1 MVRLFIWSLNFQ
13 QNAALALDQSI
24 LDVDQVEN
32 LIKFC
37 PTKEEMELLKVYI
50 NEILLCLVCDVI
62 LTRPHLPFSCQNY
75 SGDKEL
81 LGKCELVL
89 TIYDL
94 WCFYF
99 VRYLILASES
109 LLILRLLNLDV
120 PDFLKNESTTP
131 HTIWFVLI
139 GSCELAII

>member
-1 MVRLFIWSLNFQ
+1 MWIDWVEEGKQHRDHADQSENATARLGGKNLSKENKIYVNYDTVRLLIWSLNFQ

-94 WCFYF
+94 W
-99 VRYLILASES
+99 
-109 LLILRLLNLDV
+109 
-120 PDFLKNESTTP
+120 
-131 HTIWFVLI
+131 
-139 GSCELAII
+139 